1 MDTNRCRVLT
11 KHLLRALPGFFDK
24 LEMADCKA
32 GEVTISFMPDVYKDE
47 YISFSCN
54 TDNLLSHYDEILD
67 KAHLPNIDRIYA
79 TIPVIVHGNTNDV
92 VIIMI
97 ESNKTEADVNIY
109 TENRTE
115 LFISP
120 EDLNRKLKCRLLGG
134 APTELIC
141 YEGHISYI
149 AECIHPKCL
158 IKQGSVRDLR
168 S

>member
-24 LEMADCKA
+24 LEMANCTIENVCISFQPNVYEQKYVSFDCKA
-32 GEVTISFMPDVYKDE
+32 DD
-47 YISFSCN
+47 
-54 TDNLLSHYDEILD
+54 LLSHYDEILE
-67 KAHLPNIDRIYA
+67 KAHLSQVDRIYA
-79 TIPVIVHGNTNDV
+79 SIPIVRNGVADV
-92 VIIMI
+92 VIVYI
-97 ESNKTEADVNIY
+97 ESDRAEADVNIY

-120 EDLNRKLKCRLLGG
+120 EDLNRKLKCRFLGG

-158 IKQGSVRDLR
+158 EKQSAVKALG
-168 S
+168 